1 MKQITQQRY
10 IKQLTRLLH
19 DERGVVLVE
28 YLSGVAIGMLIAT
41 TIMISITESRF
52 EIGGLMARF
61 HTWQI
66 ASFENG
72 APGQINIDA
81 SFHPTVREEQPIEES
96 TNGTR

>member
-1 MKQITQQRY
+1 MKQITQRRY
-10 IKQLTRLLH
+10 IQQLTRLFH
-19 DERGVVLVE
+19 NERGVVMVE

-41 TIMISITESRF
+41 VIMIGITESRF

-61 HTWQI
+61 HSWQI

-81 SFHPTVREEQPIEES
+81 SFHPTVRDEQSVEPS
-96 TNGTR
+96 PNGTR

>member
-1 MKQITQQRY
+1 MKQITRQR
-10 IKQLTRLLH
+10 QLKHLIRLF
-19 DERGVVLVE
+19 DNERGVVMVE

-41 TIMISITESRF
+41 VIMIGITESRF
-52 EIGGLMARF
+52 EIGGLMVRF

-81 SFHPTVREEQPIEES
+81 SAHPTVRDEPSVEPS
-96 TNGTR
+96 PNGTR